1 MNLSKNYFISC
12 IKFELLFGCA
22 MPGMHGT
29 TSMAPCG
36 RYGDAAVNR
45 EDDYT
50 SIEIL

>member
-12 IKFELLFGCA
+12 IKFGLLFGCA
-22 MPGMHGT
+22 MHGT